1 MTCVFRYWDV
11 AESNTGRPPNLGK
24 SSTARVMQAILVTGA
39 KLCAYHVDGGQYTMD
54 AHCPVVYR
62 VAVPIGKEEQF
73 ESISGY
79 RLDPVEE
86 VRGSLSQES
95 K

>member
-1 MTCVFRYWDV
+1 MTRVLRYWNV

-24 SSTARVMQAILVTGA
+24 SSTARVMKAILVTGT
-39 KLCAYHVDGGQYTMD
+39 KLCDHYVDGGQYAMD
-54 AHCPVVYR
+54 SFCPVIYR

-86 VRGSLSQES
+86 VRGS
-95 K
+95 